1 MCLYRGENYSKK
13 VGKLTKVIILVLWLY
28 RGWLYG
34 GLTVYDKLLV
44 SYQNSNLLPNYKF
57 TTIFNNSKPC

>member
-34 GLTVYDKLLV
+34 GLTVFKFLNIFEILYLFLDILV
-44 SYQNSNLLPNYKF
+44 YL
-57 TTIFNNSKPC
+57 NNCDN